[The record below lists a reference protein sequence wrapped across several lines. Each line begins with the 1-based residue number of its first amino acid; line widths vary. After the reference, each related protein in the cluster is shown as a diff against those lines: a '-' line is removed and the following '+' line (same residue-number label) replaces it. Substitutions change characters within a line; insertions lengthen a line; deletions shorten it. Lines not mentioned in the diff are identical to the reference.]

1 MVQRERRIEEIAYL
15 LWEQEG
21 RPDGQAERF
30 WHAAE
35 AQFEAEVARAELSA
49 AVAEAPSE
57 GAALK
62 KRAPAKANA
71 GGEEHEKAV
80 RTAKPKAAKAP
91 AAPRPSRKPW
101 KRLRSPSKPGQ
112 RTHGQAGRQA
122 LDDHQEQAY
131 RLTRD
136 SVGDFAAQTG
146 LFCSAAVTGVETRAR
161 RRGAFLRLSCAPAT
175 TCFRSARVGA
185 TTAFAAA
192 SVLASASRRRA
203 LHRRRHEP

>member
-62 KRAPAKANA
+62 KREPAKANA

-91 AAPRPSRKPW
+91 AAPPAKPKTVEAPSVAVKAMASEPMAKPAA
-101 KRLRSPSKPGQ
+101 KRSTTTKSKP
-112 RTHGQAGRQA
+112 
-122 LDDHQEQAY
+122 
-131 RLTRD
+131 
-136 SVGDFAAQTG
+136 
-146 LFCSAAVTGVETRAR
+146 
-161 RRGAFLRLSCAPAT
+161 
-175 TCFRSARVGA
+175 
-185 TTAFAAA
+185 TA
-192 SVLASASRRRA
+192 
-203 LHRRRHEP
+203 